1 MLDPRVARGMAAQL
15 EARRTV
21 LASGAQRFG
30 WKVGFGS
37 PAAMARLGTTTPLV
51 GFLTTK
57 SIVEAG
63 ATLCIDGWSNPVLEP
78 EIAVHIGRDL
88 GVGADVSTVE
98 RSIAGLGP
106 AIELADVYPPPED
119 VERILAGNIF
129 HRQVVVGPPDGS
141 RGGGS
146 AEGVRAR
153 VLQNGVLVAETDDP
167 EALTGRLTAVVREVA
182 ELLGSLGD
190 VLQEGAVVIAGSVV
204 PPLRVATGDHVRVEF
219 QRLGD
224 LELRFA

>member
-1 MLDPRVARGMAAQL
+1 MLDPRFARGMAAQL
-15 EARRTV
+15 EARRTL
-21 LASGAQRFG
+21 LATGAQPFG

-37 PAAMARLGTTTPLV
+37 AAAMARLGTTAPLV
-51 GFLTTK
+51 GFLTTR
-57 SIVEAG
+57 SVVQAG
-63 ATLCIDGWSNPVLEP
+63 STVCVDGWSNPVLEP

-129 HRQVVVGPPDGS
+129 HRQVVVGPPDGY

-146 AEGVRAR
+146 VERVRAR

-167 EALTGRLTAVVREVA
+167 EALTGRLTTVAREVA
-182 ELLGSLGD
+182 DLLGSLGD
-190 VLQEGAVVIAGSVV
+190 VLREGAVVIAGSVV
-204 PPLRVATGDHVRVEF
+204 PPLRVATGDQVRVEF
-219 QRLGD
+219 QHLGD